1 MEPLILHDWLA
12 CPAGRGQGCCPAI
25 PPAAFAWADPQFAIF
40 QVSSLKE
47 EANDFSH
54 PSVSDKENICSFKNI
69 SGSFTAP
76 PLTPAKE
83 STEKKHKISL

>member
-1 MEPLILHDWLA
+1 MLHDWHTW
-12 CPAGRGQGCCPAI
+12 PAGRGQPCVCPCRAA
-25 PPAAFAWADPQFAIF
+25 PPVAFAWADPKFTVF

-54 PSVSDKENICSFKNI
+54 PSVSDKENICSIQNI
-69 SGSFTAP
+69 SGSFIAP

-83 STEKKHKISL
+83 TTEKKHKISL